1 MAKILF
7 IEDEPALQETLG
19 DFLGEQ
25 GHAVLSALDGEAGL
39 EMVRRERPDLVLLD
53 LILPRLHG
61 IELLERMRQ
70 DPATA
75 GTPVI
80 ILTNLES
87 AEEVRRAIE
96 LGAKAYLVKTNY
108 TLDEVLEK
116 IQSVL
121 GEQP

>member
-19 DFLGEQ
+19 DFLGGR
-25 GHAVLSALDGEAGL
+25 GHTVLSALDGEAGL

-61 IELLERMRQ
+61 IELLERMRK

-75 GTPVI
+75 QTPVI

-108 TLDEVLEK
+108 TLDEVAEK
-116 IQSVL
+116 VEAVL
-121 GEQP
+121 GQRG